1 MKLGSKLYRASA
13 GTGKTHQLTSH
24 YLRLVCSGARHDRIV
39 ASTFTRKAAGEILAR
54 VLSRLAKAADRD
66 ACAAALD
73 EELGMQ
79 VGRER
84 YRALLGE
91 LARRID
97 GFRIS
102 TLDAFFVLVAQSLA
116 GELGLPPDWSIADE
130 VDLQR
135 SRDRAVADA
144 LVALDRSQWGI
155 LLREL
160 ERGASAR
167 GVHSTL
173 ISTVELAA
181 SLHAESDIAAWNGLP
196 KPSELSDRELAE
208 LPERIR
214 ALPSVLTKG
223 GGKAANYEK
232 VRTAL
237 LELVGREDFVV
248 WIASGDGSEA
258 LRKLLEKG
266 IGKSLADGSTT
277 YSSIEIPPEW
287 VAVHEA
293 LYRVLASSEFARL
306 SAHNRAARR
315 LLDVVSER
323 RLEERERSGKLGFD
337 EIACALAEHATGGSQ
352 SLSSELEERLD
363 ARIDHLLLDE
373 FQDTAPM
380 QWRVL
385 KRVSEELVQEAD
397 GSRTFFCVGDTK
409 QSIYGWRAGEP
420 RLLEQMDRRL
430 QPLEVAQLNLSYRS
444 SQVVLDF
451 ANKVFETKAPFS
463 GFDARPGSARA
474 LQTFCSNYV
483 KHTAK
488 HDLSGKVR
496 VHTATLPA
504 DAKDRTRACMDRAVE
519 LVEELRKLD
528 ARATVAILLRRNRYA
543 AYLLTKLRE
552 RGIAASGEGGNPL
565 VDSISVQAAAAAL
578 HWLEHPGD
586 GVALYHVATSVFA
599 SALGLVADV
608 SVAQSASIQ
617 REQRRRLL
625 RLGVSGWLAELRGCV
640 AEKLGVWEQRR
651 FAQLID
657 FALAQDAGGSL
668 DEFLARVASVRVED
682 ASSAA
687 VKVMTV
693 HASKGL
699 EFDAVVLPELDQLWQ
714 QDSNVFYWRREG
726 DDPERRIDL
735 VSRSVSKLTLRAFLA
750 AGLPEPTEL
759 HEMAQERG
767 MRDELSVLYVALTR
781 ARYSLQLVIHAMGNK
796 EGGVRRSPSGLLRE
810 RLGLGHGALPENS
823 VVYESDTPD
832 SAWVSHLKPVKEVLP
847 SWAAARELTF
857 APSVRRRELERRSP
871 SDLAHDES
879 IAISKLFESADDT
892 RAQRRGSRFHRWLE
906 ELEWIDNF
914 SRTPDELRALAREAS
929 GADEWLEQ
937 DLEQF
942 LASFEKPNFRTHFSK
957 PADSVEVWRERRFR
971 IARGETL
978 ESGSFDR
985 VVVWRDG
992 ERIVRAEVL
1001 DFKTSKPT
1009 ADLVA
1014 RREHY
1019 RPQLEAYRTAVAAI
1033 TGLPREKVVASLFFL
1048 EADEYM
1054 PID

>member
-1 MKLGSKLYRASA
+1 MKLRSKLYRASA

-24 YLRLVCSGARHDRIV
+24 YLRLVCKGARHERIV

-54 VLSRLAKAADRD
+54 VLSRLAQAATSEK
-66 ACAAALD
+66 CAAKLD

-79 VGRER
+79 LGRAGYLQR
-84 YRALLGE
+84 LDE

-135 SRDRAVADA
+135 SRDSAVADA
-144 LVALDRSQWGI
+144 LASLDRSQWGI

-173 ISTVELAA
+173 IGTVELAA
-181 SLHAESDIAAWNGLP
+181 ALHAESDAVAWNGLSLP
-196 KPSELSDRELAE
+196 NAVSDHEIAD
-208 LPERIR
+208 LPRRIR
-214 ALPSVLTKG
+214 ALPVVQTKN
-223 GGKAANYEK
+223 GGKSGSFEK
-232 VRTAL
+232 LRSAL
-237 LELVGREDFVV
+237 LELVGRDDFAAWVTSV
-248 WIASGDGSEA
+248 EGTEA
-258 LRKLLEKG
+258 LRALLKKG
-266 IGKSLADGSTT
+266 VGKCLIDGATT
-277 YSSIEIPPEW
+277 YYELEIPPEW
-287 VAVHEA
+287 IAAHED
-293 LYRVLASSEFARL
+293 LFRVLAAGDITRL
-306 SAHNRAARR
+306 AAHNRAARR
-315 LLDVVSER
+315 LLDVYSER
-323 RLEERERSGKLGFD
+323 RLAERERSGKLGFD
-337 EIACALAEHATGGSQ
+337 EIASALAEHATGGAQ

-373 FQDTAPM
+373 FQDTAPL

-385 KRVSEELVQEAD
+385 KRVSEELVQESD

-420 RLLEQMDRRL
+420 RLLEQMEHRL
-430 QPLEVAQLNLSYRS
+430 RPLEVSDLNLSYRS
-444 SQVVLDF
+444 SQVVLDLV
-451 ANKVFETKAPFS
+451 NKVFDTKAGFS
-463 GFDARPGSARA
+463 GFDAQPGSARA
-474 LQTFCSNYV
+474 LEMFCANYV
-483 KHTAK
+483 THTAK
-488 HDLSGKVR
+488 HELSGKVR
-496 VHTATLPA
+496 VHTAALPA
-504 DAKDRTRACMDRAVE
+504 EVRDRTRACMDRAVE
-519 LVEELRKLD
+519 LVEELRKVD
-528 ARATVAILLRRNRYA
+528 ARATIAILLRRNRYA
-543 AYLLTKLRE
+543 AYLLTKLRD

-565 VDSISVQAAAAAL
+565 VDSIAVQAAVSAL

-586 GVALYHVATSVFA
+586 GVALYHVATSA
-599 SALGLVADV
+599 LAPALGLSADGAV
-608 SVAQSASIQ
+608 MQAASIQ
-617 REQRRRLL
+617 REQRRALL
-625 RLGVSGWLAELRGCV
+625 RLGVAGWLAELRSAV
-640 AEKLGVWEQRR
+640 AEKLGLWEQRR

-657 FALAQDAGGSL
+657 FALAQDSSGSL

-699 EFDAVVLPELDQLWQ
+699 EFDAVVLPELDQAWKQ
-714 QDSNVFYWRREG
+714 EGNVFYWRRED
-726 DDPERRIDL
+726 DDPEQRIDL
-735 VSRSVSKLTLRAFLA
+735 VSRSVSSPTLRAFEV
-750 AGLPEPTEL
+750 AGLREPVEL
-759 HEMAQERG
+759 HEMARERG

-781 ARYSLQLVIHAMGNK
+781 ARYSLQLVIHAVGNQK
-796 EGGVRRSPSGLLRE
+796 NQVRRTPSALLRE
-810 RLGLGHGALPENS
+810 RLGLGHGALPERA
-823 VVYESDTPD
+823 VVYESDTPESD
-832 SAWVSHLKPVKEVLP
+832 WVAHLKAPKEAAAGLR
-847 SWAAARELTF
+847 AARELTF

-871 SDLAHDES
+871 SDLSHEES
-879 IAISKLFESADDT
+879 ISISKFFEGVDDT

-914 SRTPDELRALAREAS
+914 SRTPDELRALAREVS

-937 DLEQF
+937 DLAEF
-942 LASFEKPNFRTHFSK
+942 LASLQKRNFRTHFTK
-957 PADSVEVWRERRFR
+957 PAGSVEVWRERRFR

-985 VVVWRDG
+985 VVVWREG

-1009 ADLVA
+1009 ADLAA

-1019 RPQLEAYRTAVAAI
+1019 RPQLEAYRTAVAEI

>member
-1 MKLGSKLYRASA
+1 MKLRSKLYRASA
-13 GTGKTHQLTSH
+13 GTGKTHQLTNH

-54 VLSRLAKAADRD
+54 VLARLAKGATSEDGAAE
-66 ACAAALD
+66 LD
-73 EELGMQ
+73 EALGMQ
-79 VGRER
+79 LGRAGYLAR
-84 YRALLGE
+84 LDS

-130 VDLQR
+130 VDLER
-135 SRDRAVADA
+135 SRDSAVADA
-144 LVALDRSQWGI
+144 LAALDRSQWGV

-160 ERGASAR
+160 ERGAAAR

-173 ISTVELAA
+173 IGTVELAA
-181 SLHAESDIAAWNGLP
+181 ALHAESDAVAWNSLQAPKEITPEEILALP
-196 KPSELSDRELAE
+196 DRV
-208 LPERIR
+208 R
-214 ALPSVLTKG
+214 ALPIPQTKSG
-223 GGKAANYEK
+223 AKSGQFEK
-232 VRTAL
+232 LRTAL
-237 LELVGREDFVV
+237 LEFFGREDFAA
-248 WIASGDGSEA
+248 WCASVEGTQA
-258 LRKLLEKG
+258 LRTLLKKG
-266 IGKSLADGSTT
+266 VGKCLIEGNTT
-277 YSSIEIPPEW
+277 YYSVGIPSDW
-287 VAVHEA
+287 ISLHEDFFR
-293 LYRVLASSEFARL
+293 LLAASDFAKL
-306 SAHNRAARR
+306 AAHNRAARR
-315 LLDVVSER
+315 LLDVFSER
-323 RLEERERSGKLGFD
+323 RLAERERSGKLGFD
-337 EIACALAEHATGGSQ
+337 EIAGALAAHATGGAQ

-373 FQDTAPM
+373 FQDTAPI

-430 QPLEVAQLNLSYRS
+430 QPLEVADLNLSYRS

-451 ANKVFETKAPFS
+451 ANKVFDTQAGFS
-463 GFDARPGSARA
+463 GFDAQPGSARA
-474 LQTFCSNYV
+474 LATFCSSYV
-483 KHTAK
+483 THEAKHT
-488 HDLSGKVR
+488 LSGKVR
-496 VHTATLPA
+496 VHTAALPA
-504 DAKDRTRACMDRAVE
+504 DSKERTRACMDRAVE
-519 LVEELRKLD
+519 LVEELRKVD
-528 ARATVAILLRRNRYA
+528 ARATIGILLRRNRYA
-543 AYLLTKLRE
+543 AYLLTKLRD

-565 VDSISVQAAAAAL
+565 VDSIAVQAAVSAL

-586 GVALYHVATSVFA
+586 GVALHHVATSVLA
-599 SALGLVADV
+599 SALGLGPDCAV
-608 SVAQSASIQ
+608 SQVASIQ
-617 REQRRRLL
+617 REQRRKLL
-625 RLGVSGWLAELRGCV
+625 RWGVANWLAEFRAAV
-640 AEKLGVWEQRR
+640 AGALGPWEQRR

-657 FALAQDAGGSL
+657 FALAQDSGGSL

-682 ASSAA
+682 ASSAS

-699 EFDAVVLPELDQLWQ
+699 EFDAVVLPELDQQWKQ
-714 QDSNVFYWRREG
+714 EGNVFLWRREG

-735 VSRSVSKLTLRAFLA
+735 VSRSVSRETLRAFKA
-750 AGLPEPTEL
+750 AGLQDSVEL
-759 HEMAQERG
+759 QEMAQERG

-781 ARYSLQLVIHAMGNK
+781 ARYSLQLVLHAVGNND
-796 EGGVRRSPSGLLRE
+796 ETVRKTPSGLLRE
-810 RLGLGHGALPENS
+810 RLGLGHGALPES
-823 VVYESDTPD
+823 AVVYESDTPE
-832 SAWVSHLKPVKEVLP
+832 SAWVTHLKPQKEVAVALRAV
-847 SWAAARELTF
+847 SELAF
-857 APSVRRRELERRSP
+857 APRVRLRELERRSP

-879 IAISKLFESADDT
+879 IPISKLFEGADDT

-914 SRTPDELRALAREAS
+914 ARTPDELRALAREVS

-937 DLEQF
+937 DLAEF
-942 LASFEKPNFRTHFSK
+942 LASFAKPNFRTRFAK
-957 PADSVEVWRERRFR
+957 PSDDVEVWRERRFR

-985 VVVWRDG
+985 VVVWREG
-992 ERIVRAEVL
+992 GRIVRAEVL

-1009 ADLVA
+1009 ADLKA

-1019 RPQLEAYRTAVAAI
+1019 RPQLEAYRTAVAEI
-1033 TGLPREKVVASLFFL
+1033 TGLAREKVVASLFFL

-1054 PID
+1054 PIE